1 MNLSDCRTRLFSQVD
16 WAPTQSTDALARL
29 DAFINRAYNQL
40 ALEAPF
46 LFFEDQL
53 LLATQADVVPQAGYT
68 APLDRVSVRPDTWVL
83 NRSVDITLPDYVSW
97 DQTGL
102 WSGRMIEVTD
112 PNGRVHRHRIRQ
124 VFQLAIGN
132 DNFQAVTLYR
142 PWHNTSD
149 VGMDYRIYTDSY
161 SMPDDVIQVN
171 SIRLAKSNQ
180 NWPLDIVGQ
189 LEAEKLS
196 LADAPGTISAGVPRT
211 AFRRAH
217 RKMVPEPTEAPILT
231 QPSIDWVGPEPA
243 GQFSYCFTYYWGI
256 RDTEVQNPGPGGTI
270 LTSQA
275 ARNEALWESSP
286 SPISATATATNTGT
300 TAIRVS
306 TPNID
311 QMLGF
316 NRTGTERLNKAGIRK
331 RIYRRRH
338 TVDETNYNTG
348 GGNLTDVD
356 TFGARIEAPDK
367 YFLLADQ
374 AGNDTTFD
382 DNGLLVPDYF
392 RPLRDTHGYQA
403 LAFYPRPDARYEVD
417 IRGLRRPKT
426 LVDPEDT
433 PRIHVDAIECLLWK
447 TAVLLYES
455 MGNIK
460 MADRA
465 ELKYKDYLFTMT
477 KRYGELSY
485 PSEPLQRKPAR
496 ASQIV
501 NTRKP
506 WKRWYNL
513 P

>member
-16 WAPTQSTDALARL
+16 WAPTQSADALARL

-53 LLATQADVVPQAGYT
+53 LLATQADVVPQPGFTSPTDTVA
-68 APLDRVSVRPDTWVL
+68 VRPDPWVL
-83 NRSVDITLPDYVSW
+83 RRSLGTATVGIVNW
-97 DQTGL
+97 DETGL
-102 WSGRMIEVTD
+102 WGGRMVEVTD
-112 PNGRVHRHRIRQ
+112 PRGRVHRHRIRKIFNLSDYQ
-124 VFQLAIGN
+124 NIS
-132 DNFQAVTLYR
+132 LYR
-142 PWHNTSD
+142 PWHNVVDT
-149 VGMDYRIYTDSY
+149 GMDYRIYTDSY

-171 SIRLAKSNQ
+171 SIRLAKANQ

-256 RDTEVQNPGPGGTI
+256 RDTEAQNPGPATSI
-270 LTSQA
+270 LSSTT
-275 ARNEALWESSP
+275 ARREPLWESSP

-300 TAIRVS
+300 TAIRVR

-316 NRTGTERLNKAGIRK
+316 NRTGTERLNNAGIRK

-356 TFGARIEAPDK
+356 DFAHRIETPDK
-367 YFLLADQ
+367 YYPLADQ
-374 AGNDTTFD
+374 DGNATTFD
-382 DNGLLVPDYF
+382 DNGLQIPDYF

-465 ELKYKDYLFTMT
+465 ESKYKEYLFTMT
-477 KRYGELSY
+477 KRYGDLSY